1 MKQWAIDC
9 LNKIQDNW
17 MDQKKVAKAYS
28 RYIASKAQVMTDLAN
43 SVSRLIIEDIDV
55 SEYYETGDVTGIPQD
70 IVQTLEQYGTSVIV
84 NEDGQIASVQD
95 LFTKVSNLGEHSL
108 ASLEISTVSGNTV
121 TAQGL
126 IETMANYVNNSLAIS
141 TALDAISEDLNET
154 KTSVSDYL
162 STLQAK
168 LGSAYSSIASNATSY
183 WQIIN
188 QKTATL
194 KDKVAAMLNSVT
206 SVVQTVDDRLEDS
219 TRTFQVDIDTS
230 EYTGASITGAWAT
243 GASNVFSTTWNVVKI
258 ATKTVVSVVGGLL
271 SLGARAVGKLWNK
284 YVKPVYNPND
294 FVVNDN
300 YDEDYFSFPLCQY
313 KFTLS
318 DLNNARFYSSDGSG
332 YKAFSTVLEGA
343 FGSEFNNFQVL
354 WDEITDN
361 TGYCIETNFA
371 MYVLSKVIEED
382 SEYFLYQIFLR
393 PSPIIDNPLHNSCF
407 VYKWG
412 NNSYFDNRSL
422 HEQFD
427 LLFSE
432 NETTNVKI
440 DSDMVAANSILAS
453 RFRANFLAG
462 ILSLAYDLSD
472 ELWEKKCNDADYPN
486 AGNFLWSRYF
496 GVAFCAA
503 PYTLS
508 DSNCTFVGFLAN
520 SGRDCKKFQFTSEP
534 SNQDFCSAIDGYGAT
549 SNTSGSMTAKTLT
562 TEVELTQVAA
572 FGMMI
577 MGNSYPV
584 MKSVFSRTGEFPTF
598 FPYTTR
604 TGYGNFRY
612 MINTDAQNQK
622 AANVIATVI
631 VSAIAIVAIAVT
643 VGVAAFKISRGLSK
657 KALQVEALGYQYE
670 DAITEFGVNSN
681 EAKLA
686 FKNFSKARFKTNL
699 CNKIASMFGI
709 TAKYTYPSLDAD
721 IDSESGNAFS
731 LLLSGQSNDIS
742 GDVRDIRA
750 LIVPEV

>member
-43 SVSRLIIEDIDV
+43 SISRLIIEDIDV
-55 SEYYETGDVTGIPQD
+55 SEYYGTGDVTGIPQD

-108 ASLEISTVSGNTV
+108 ASLEINTVSGNTV
-121 TAQGL
+121 TAQEL

-168 LGSAYSSIASNATSY
+168 LGSAYPSIASNAISY

-194 KDKVAAMLNSVT
+194 KDKIAAMLNSVT
-206 SVVQTVDDRLEDS
+206 SVVLTIDDRLEDN
-219 TRTFQVDIDTS
+219 TQTFQVDIDTS
-230 EYTGASITGAWAT
+230 EYTGASVTGAWAT
-243 GASNVFSTTWNVVKI
+243 GTSNVFSTAWNVVKI

-271 SLGARAVGKLWNK
+271 SLGAKAVGKLWNK
-284 YVKPVYNPND
+284 YVKPVYSPND
-294 FVVNDN
+294 FVINDN

-318 DLNNARFYSSDGSG
+318 SLNNAGFYSSDGSEV
-332 YKAFSTVLEGA
+332 KPFSTVLEEA
-343 FGSEFNNFQVL
+343 FGNEFNSFQVL
-354 WDEITDN
+354 WDEIADN

-371 MYVLSKVIEED
+371 MYVLSKVVD
-382 SEYFLYQIFLR
+382 GNSEYFLYQIFLR
-393 PSPIIDNPLHNSCF
+393 PSPVIDNPLHNSCL

-412 NNSYFDNRSL
+412 TNSYFDNRSL

-432 NETTNVKI
+432 ENTTNVKI
-440 DSDMVAANSILAS
+440 DSDIVAANCLLAS
-453 RFRANFLAG
+453 RFRAIFFAG
-462 ILSLAYDLSD
+462 VLSLAYDLSD
-472 ELWEKKCNDADYPN
+472 ELWDKKCNDADYPN
-486 AGNFLWSRYF
+486 AGNFLWPRFF
-496 GVAFCAA
+496 GVAVCAE

-508 DSNCTFVGFLAN
+508 DSTCNFIGFLADSDKN
-520 SGRDCKKFQFTSEP
+520 CTKFQFTSEP
-534 SNQDFCSAIDGYGAT
+534 SNQDFCESIEGSKAHMNLT
-549 SNTSGSMTAKTLT
+549 GSMTVKTIT
-562 TEVELTQVAA
+562 TGLALTQIAA

-612 MINTDAQNQK
+612 TINTDAQNQK

-643 VGVAAFKISRGLSK
+643 LGIAAFKISRGLSK
-657 KALQVEALGYQYE
+657 KALQVEALGYEYE
-670 DAITEFGVNSN
+670 DAITEFGVNSD

-686 FKNFSKARFKTNL
+686 FRKFSRARFKTNL

-709 TAKYTYPSLDAD
+709 TAKYTYPSLDTD

-731 LLLSGQSNDIS
+731 SLLVGQSNNVSD
-742 GDVRDIRA
+742 DVRSVRA
-750 LIVPEV
+750 LIAPEV